1 MARFV
6 EDDRFITRVSN
17 GKRYD
22 KFSRQYIAAFNAIQK
37 ERGWVWVLHSDIC
50 DRMDV
55 MFPTLPL
62 PPLPLPPLPPLPVP
76 NVPLP
81 PLPPPP

>member
-1 MARFV
+1 MSRFT
-6 EDDRFITRVSN
+6 ENERYITRISN
-17 GKRYD
+17 GKVYD
-22 KFSRQYIAAFNAIQK
+22 KHSRQFVLAFNAIQK

-55 MFPTLPL
+55 MFPPL
-62 PPLPLPPLPPLPVP
+62 PPLPLPPPPVP

-81 PLPPPP
+81 PLPPLP

>member
-6 EDDRFITRVSN
+6 EDDRYITRVRN

-22 KFSRQYIAAFNAIQK
+22 KFSRQYILAFNAIQK

-55 MFPTLPL
+55 MFPALL
-62 PPLPLPPLPPLPVP
+62 PLPPLPVP
-76 NVPLP
+76 NAILP

>member
-1 MARFV
+1 MVRFV
-6 EDDRFITRVSN
+6 EDDRYITRVSN

-22 KFSRQYIAAFNAIQK
+22 KHSRQFILAFNAIQK

-55 MFPTLPL
+55 MFP
-62 PPLPLPPLPPLPVP
+62 PLPPLPVP
-76 NVPLP
+76 NAILP